1 MNKVCYIQFKVRI
14 LLLISVLFF
23 SIQMWGATYDF
34 TPTDGGQ
41 VVNLKPGQQILL
53 STIVNGEEY
62 FVCHYPSY
70 TGEYFGYTNYDDK
83 ASGNILKLIPQ
94 TPGATEPASPSIW
107 TIDEPVPF
115 KNGGKTYPLD
125 GIAYTMWST
134 NPGGDSYTLVCSP
147 SSTFKYQGYLTR
159 EADHANICN
168 AIFVVPTNSPSVTTF
183 DPNKRLT
190 ALEGRTDQDA
200 QGRFNGKK
208 GYGFLG
214 LPYREV
220 YWLDIPR
227 GNAPVSYTNASLVGF
242 NKTLSEITYSN
253 GDGKAKPGQALYAY
267 GNKDKH
273 HNTPRTIYRLYIL
286 DETTTSS
293 CPDSYFFAFDE
304 QRDSVRYNKNFNDD
318 KAGYTPWRRI
328 YTIDHLVCMD
338 SVPGT
343 PYYMT
348 DWMTVPEPDSTYYY
362 VGYRD
367 NFCDDETMGTG
378 SAHSRFRPID
388 SLKLQYLGI
397 KAPKHVVGRMVI
409 DTTSSAEN
417 LGVTFRPA
425 GVFLRVDAGGGRY
438 RNIEMHPEPGDTSW
452 ICNEM
457 WTIDDAFL
465 ALHIKATLYS
475 GTEFSDE
482 DPGSDIPEWSE
493 YVVGNTV
500 PLANNPS
507 SYVTGG
513 MTGWARVYTNKSTQ
527 NGGLE
532 FVRAEKDKYV
542 RYDNNGHFGV
552 TIPNTHAKAGEKSV
566 VLSEARLLDG
576 YEFLGWYTLADT
588 TAGSFTKYKPG
599 DTVTFSDSDGDGKD
613 SLILYA
619 QAKYTG
625 GISVAISFFKEDGK
639 RYFLT
644 HPNTS
649 APRYAKARHFADW
662 TDTYQGMSNAD
673 NTDSRY
679 LSTYLLIGNNT
690 VCAECSDGEYV
701 LDPRRETVHGAID
714 SLTFYEH
721 FMPANEEYIG
731 LYYVAGEFNKILA
744 NDKWAGLFKSTKG
757 WPDPMSPCIDSTK
770 LFTTHYLDRDGEGK
784 IRKNDFPNECGDTVY
799 YNPSTGYFDG
809 SKSLFTNFTI
819 SGVGVVDE
827 HYVVLPDTTVEWT
840 DTITFGVHQ
849 DEAIQ
854 KGVWSKLIG
863 KQLMLQ
869 MMVGDKITYFH
880 PNDDKNI
887 TEYTQMRLNSNY
899 RLDETFEYIRDARVE
914 SLGEAVSAEDKPT
927 MNDRLEKNYFGRLVT
942 SGMNTPVDVRYN
954 GEYIDIIDTIRIT
967 LRPLGPNKIKEYY
980 GRWKEGAPG
989 LHIRPDGSRYRDI
1002 IVRTKTVHYSDTL
1015 ERLVLS
1021 PVMPVYR
1028 FSPLSDAE
1036 KVLSFTLSKVRY
1048 RQLLDTEGHVL
1059 AEEILSSE
1067 NHTSALHI
1075 THSQCTFTTTGGASS
1090 IYFNK
1095 DNAKILNDQVAL
1107 ITQAENNSG
1116 PNYDTL
1122 IVSTS
1127 VTIDA
1132 VTSPVSCRVP
1142 LVQTTLESE
1151 ELVWSAVVNGKRY
1164 FIMAGEDGESHK
1176 SLIFRRY
1183 EQKGNTLYKKEDGK
1197 TQLVKGSAD
1206 EANSDTKYITLW
1218 RYTYVDQGKKQ
1229 ITLAIDAPV
1238 NLQFIITG
1246 ETTPGV
1252 QENSDPATA
1261 TTLTYEYVN
1270 VYVNDN
1276 ENFEE
1281 QVKLKY
1287 GNDKWLKLTVTADVP
1302 SLTLTTNETEAT
1314 VFSFTYLEHEYD
1326 LLNNGAYPN
1335 KPQLEFGYNNTT
1347 GASVQT
1353 RYKARRVYSMLL
1365 NNTITYCGL
1374 EDEADIA
1381 DLVDPEKDWKTD
1393 TTFTL
1398 IRDSRFAGDSSHLR
1412 ISTNAETLETTVTP
1426 SGDSP
1431 LGTMHGGKYVNIVDT
1446 LDVQISLQRDAPE
1459 YHFADAWSS
1468 FKSVED
1474 AHLKIPLIR
1483 KTYHSSPYDSLI
1495 CTVENDEYTYVFPPE
1510 ISKDVNDTHTFIF
1523 GTDHR
1528 FGTNI
1533 LDVDNHVVSYSGDA
1547 DSHTGSMDLDN
1558 PALAEIRLIE
1568 ADGSTPDWCE
1578 ITAVTDN
1585 TITVR
1590 CKGNGI
1596 RSSRS
1601 ANIYLAYAMEV
1612 GKPKR
1617 WRYINFSVQVMQGSR
1632 FQYEG
1637 NQHLVHS
1644 KGASGDDLKDGVQ
1657 QVHENKTILYYYNAS
1672 GVEQSEDQRVEL
1684 PIRER
1689 NFYGWWRWYREGR
1702 DERGNDVSDM
1712 DVPDSLWQT
1721 RPTNTAGKWNIPFR
1735 TIGDS
1740 VPVDPG
1746 DPSKG
1751 KKLVTQGR
1759 YTVFHYPSA
1768 DYNARKDPPSKAPMV
1783 YPPINKRTVTYAV
1796 DLSVYYDN
1804 LPLSMKEA
1812 NNVDRAKLDTMEAI
1826 IEPTLSIREIFE
1838 LHPWTE
1844 MAEIMEGYKDTIESG
1859 TRNLRYMED
1868 HVVRAP
1874 LNNRLLLKTEQRYS
1888 YDNIKKGEHS
1898 ESLLGYYM
1906 RDDNWDTWS
1915 ADPARQDSM
1924 IWCAGWDA
1932 KCCAWYTYNPKTQT
1946 YDTCTYTITEAN
1958 DFLSVPKKTS
1968 MPAGQDFDTVIYCLR
1983 AKSIASTNVGTVTER
1998 NDPGA
2003 YWFNI
2008 CRYTIIYHR
2017 ENRFGPKLETSG
2029 KAIITNNE
2037 IEENFDVLERLN
2049 FDYNKPGT
2057 EYTVYPHPLPW
2068 ADASYGFA
2076 YPKTA
2081 SLPDNRP
2088 HNKNG
2093 LENLANMGEYNLIN
2107 RIPSFGSYWHKME
2120 QHGGASNGYMIFCD
2134 GMSSA
2139 GQVAALRVD
2148 TTLCEGQK
2156 MYFSAYVG
2164 NPYGSDGKTCPNFTF
2179 SVQGSENG
2187 RVWEDITTY
2196 MTGDLARS
2204 DKWYQI
2210 YFPIEMNVD
2219 YTHFRVQV
2227 YNMAAND
2234 DGNDFIIDDMCIF
2247 ATKPPLMVYQANTT
2261 CKNENEAD
2269 SLTHIVLRVDY
2280 QGFTD
2285 EAYSGGTEYYTIQ
2298 EITKSKDTTFL
2309 RLEDGYYGQ
2318 DIRQTTPSSR
2328 KDTVYGQIRLPDRH
2342 YEPTVP
2348 DSIFPNLQ
2356 GLIAKFESTLEA
2368 HEEYE
2373 KDPSKPNIPVFRK
2386 GYVFEH
2392 LDDSIRPV
2400 LYVVHSAKMS
2410 ADNTYVVHMA
2420 GAYNQLLSS
2429 QCALTRSLKVRNR
2442 MILTLNGDEK
2452 PEKEVTGMCAN
2463 TLYDVSLHVKGTLLL
2478 DSVAPIEVTGSCY
2491 NDWLLYGDTTKATS
2505 ETRYG
2510 YQYSDIE
2517 KVIKDILRADEQYGG
2532 GDNANHFA
2540 RSLVDVDSVVMM
2552 RVQEANGVALSDGAP
2567 NPYTILKHLV
2577 NNGLLTLYQTNVTVL
2592 TPVNDSVKYTIF
2604 PISGSGSEVLQDM
2617 NIDVCP
2623 TPVHIALKSS
2633 IGGGV
2638 PLIIGGLNR
2647 TEEESQYPIVVLAD
2661 SAHANLELNI
2671 PIDSLMMQ
2679 PLDRGPEVALKQIHF
2694 VSTDDPNFR
2703 DGIDNILLAPD
2714 RTWNLDAAN
2723 DGYYTNGNDTLV
2735 VVPASETNYRMRPGY
2750 NYTFGIEMMTHM
2762 GDAGWKESGEDDCP
2776 VGTVPFTVSVVPDYL
2791 RWDPLTADNRWNNPA
2806 NWIGIDQHNTLIHDE
2821 ARYAPLSTTHVLI
2834 PPMTD
2839 GRPYPVLPALPVS
2852 HEDSIQMVGFQYNKC
2867 KSIRFLPGGALSQQQ
2882 RLEYDS
2888 VIADLS
2894 APNQKWAL
2902 RSTPIEGLLSGDLYM
2917 ANADLSNVTPLWE
2930 VGSFDAAGRNYKTG
2944 NATFWLSLYSRE
2956 VQQYRLTE
2964 EDTTF
2969 ASEAA
2974 WSAVTNA
2981 MRLPLQ
2987 PGQGWAVYTRTKSER
3002 PAEVRL
3008 PKNDDV
3014 YYYFTTSGN
3023 VVWSRYESGLRA
3035 ERATSAGGAD
3045 KVGKL
3050 AFYPGKSATSK
3061 DYILTNET
3069 ASSFFIFG
3077 NPTMGYID
3085 ILGFLADNSEYLEQE
3100 FRYMDADGIW
3110 QPKTKPAVLERDTI
3124 TSLSRYLPPMH
3135 AIELKL
3141 KSGAS
3146 AKELTVTLNTNR
3158 IVTHA
3163 NQIDRPLPAPTP
3175 APKRAYM
3182 GANYKKGIM
3191 TITAV
3196 NPASKRCVSRL
3207 LLGQG
3212 FNQAVLRGEDAV
3224 LTTVNIDSYS
3234 LTSAPATPFNIYA
3247 LEGNSG
3253 LSIDLRDEIVNVPIS
3268 FFNSDLPFE
3277 PDTYLWF
3284 TGVNN
3289 IDGDLVLYD
3298 ALLDIE
3304 RPILDGICLVIET
3317 PEASHIKRYYIRR
3330 PGYVPGQG
3338 EDPVTTGFTPLNG
3351 DNTAVKFIRDGQV
3364 YILRDGHV
3372 FSVLGQIIR

>member
-1 MNKVCYIQFKVRI
+1 MNIVCLNLKNVCLCRVRI
-14 LLLISVLFF
+14 LLLISILFV
-23 SIQMWGATYDF
+23 SVGMYGAVYDF

-41 VVNLKPGQQILL
+41 VVNLKQGDRILL
-53 STIVNGEEY
+53 STWVDVNGNGVEDDGEEF
-62 FVCHYPSY
+62 FVCHYPGR
-70 TGEYFGYTNYDDK
+70 TGDYFGYTNWDGDK
-83 ASGNILKLIPQ
+83 GNFLKLIPQ
-94 TPGATEPASPSIW
+94 DAGVTEPGSPSIW
-107 TIDEPVPF
+107 TIDDPVPF
-115 KNGGKTYPLD
+115 YDSKNKTYYPMD

-134 NPGGDSYTLVCSP
+134 NPGGDSYTLLT
-147 SSTFKYQGYLTR
+147 SSGNSYKYQGDLTR
-159 EADHANICN
+159 EKNNNNICN
-168 AIFVVPTNSPSVTTF
+168 AVFVVPTSSARISF
-183 DPNKRLT
+183 DPNNNT
-190 ALEGRTDQDA
+190 GRGTKFD
-200 QGRFNGKK
+200 GRK

-220 YWLDIPR
+220 FWLDIPR
-227 GNAPVSYTNASLVGF
+227 SNGNPMAYINASVIGF
-242 NKTLSEITYSN
+242 NKTLSTINYSKNGSTY
-253 GDGKAKPGQALYAY
+253 DGTARPGQALYAF

-273 HNTPRTIYRLYIL
+273 HSTPRTIFRLYIL
-286 DETTTSS
+286 DETTTFS

-304 QRDSVRYNKNFNDD
+304 QDSVRYYAWD
-318 KAGYTPWRRI
+318 KKTYSPWRRI

-343 PYYMT
+343 RYYMT

-367 NFCDDETMGTG
+367 NFCDDETMGAG
-378 SAHSRFRPID
+378 AHSRFRPID

-397 KAPKHVVGRMVI
+397 KAPKDVIGRMVI
-409 DTTSSAEN
+409 DTTSSDEN

-425 GVFLRVDAGGGRY
+425 GVFLRTNTNT
-438 RNIEMHPEPGDTSW
+438 NIRLVPVPGEPNKW
-452 ICNEM
+452 ICDEM
-457 WTIDDAFL
+457 WHVTPAYSL
-465 ALHIKATLYS
+465 LTIKAVMYS
-475 GTEFSDE
+475 DIEYSDD
-482 DPGSDIPEWSE
+482 DPGVDVPGWSVMVQGTSVPGVGVVPEE
-493 YVVGNTV
+493 GID
-500 PLANNPS
+500 
-507 SYVTGG
+507 
-513 MTGWARVYTNKSTQ
+513 GWAMIDLSSTEP
-527 NGGLE
+527 NGNMT
-532 FVRAEKDKYV
+532 FVRADASKYV
-542 RYDNNGHFGV
+542 RYDNNGHFGAAV
-552 TIPNTHAKAGEKSV
+552 PNTYAKAGETSV
-566 VLSEARLLDG
+566 VLSEARLLEG
-576 YEFLGWYTLADT
+576 YEFRGWYTKADT
-588 TAGSFTKYKPG
+588 TAGDGTWYKPG
-599 DTVTFSDSDGDGKD
+599 DVVNLSTFDGD

-625 GISVAISFFKEDGK
+625 GIGVAISFFKEDGK

-649 APRYAKARHFADW
+649 APRYAKARHFNDW
-662 TDTYQGMSNAD
+662 TDTYQGMSDAD
-673 NTDSRY
+673 NTDSRF
-679 LSTYLLIGNNT
+679 LSTYLIIGNNT
-690 VCAECSDGEYV
+690 VCEECADGEYV
-701 LDPRRETVHGAID
+701 LDPRREMVHGAVD
-714 SLTFYEH
+714 SVMFYEH
-721 FMPANEEYIG
+721 FAPDVDEYIG
-731 LYYVAGEFNKILA
+731 LYYVEGEFNKILA
-744 NDKWAGLFKSTKG
+744 NDTWAGLFQSTKG
-757 WPDPMSPCIDSTK
+757 WPDPMTPCIENTK
-770 LFTTHYLDRDGEGK
+770 LYSTHYLSG
-784 IRKNDFPNECGDTVY
+784 FPSTITRRERPNNADGDTVY

-809 SKSLFTNFTI
+809 AKSPVTNFTI

-840 DTITFGVHQ
+840 DTITFGIHQ

-854 KGVWSKLIG
+854 NGVWSKLIG

-880 PNDDKNI
+880 PNDDKII
-887 TEYTQMRLNSNY
+887 TEYTQLRLNSNY

-914 SLGEAVSAEDKPT
+914 SLGEAVSAEDKPS
-927 MNDRLEKNYFGRLVT
+927 MNDRLEKNYFGRLIT
-942 SGMNTPVDVRYN
+942 SGLNTPVDVQYN
-954 GEYIDIIDTIRIT
+954 GKYIDIIDTIRIT

-1002 IVRTKTVHYSDTL
+1002 IVRTKTVHYGATG
-1015 ERLVLS
+1015 EKLVFS

-1028 FSPLSDAE
+1028 FSPLSNAE
-1036 KVLSFTLSKVRY
+1036 KVLSFTLAKVRY

-1067 NHTSALHI
+1067 DLTESALRI
-1075 THSQCTFTTTGGASS
+1075 TTSQCTFTTGGASS
-1090 IYFNK
+1090 TYFNK
-1095 DNAKILNDQVAL
+1095 NEDKIKNDQVGL
-1107 ITQAENNSG
+1107 ITKANNESG

-1122 IVSTS
+1122 IVSTT
-1127 VTIDA
+1127 VTIGA
-1132 VTSPVSCRVP
+1132 VSYPVSCRVP

-1151 ELVWSAVVNGKRY
+1151 ELVWSAVVNGQRY
-1164 FIMAGEDGESHK
+1164 FIMAGEDGESNK
-1176 SLIFRRY
+1176 SLIFRQY
-1183 EQKGNTLYKKEDGK
+1183 ELKGGTLYKKEDGK
-1197 TQLVKGSAD
+1197 TQLVKGSFDA
-1206 EANSDTKYITLW
+1206 ANSDTKYITLW
-1218 RYTYVDQGKKQ
+1218 RYTYVNQGMKQ

-1238 NLQFIITG
+1238 DLQFIITG
-1246 ETTPGV
+1246 ESTPGV

-1261 TTLTYEYVN
+1261 ATLTYEYVN

-1287 GNDKWLKLTVTADVP
+1287 GNDKWLKLNVTAGVP

-1374 EDEADIA
+1374 EEEAHIA
-1381 DLVDPEKDWKTD
+1381 DLVDPALEWKTD
-1393 TTFTL
+1393 TTFSL
-1398 IRDSRFAGDSSHLR
+1398 IPDSRFEPGASGLSR
-1412 ISTNAETLETTVTP
+1412 TTNSTDLTTIVTP

-1431 LGTMHGGKYVNIVDT
+1431 TEIQFGGKYVNIVDT
-1446 LDVQISLQRDAPE
+1446 LDVQISLQRDAPD
-1459 YHFADAWSS
+1459 YHFADQWSS

-1483 KTYHSSPYDSLI
+1483 KTYHTAPYDSLI
-1495 CTVENDEYTYVFPPE
+1495 CTVDRDEYTYVFPPE
-1510 ISKDVNDTHTFIF
+1510 ISTGVNDTHTFVF

-1533 LDVDNHVVSYSGDA
+1533 LDVDNHVVSYSGEA

-1568 ADGSTPDWCE
+1568 ADGRTPDWCE

-1585 TITVR
+1585 TITVH

-1612 GKPKR
+1612 GEPKR

-1672 GVEQSEDQRVEL
+1672 AVEQSEDQRVEL

-1740 VPVDPG
+1740 VPDG
-1746 DPSKG
+1746 KGG

-1783 YPPINKRTVTYAV
+1783 YPPIDKKTLTYAV

-1826 IEPTLSIREIFE
+1826 IEPTLSIREVFE
-1838 LHPWTE
+1838 LRPWTE
-1844 MAEIMEGYKDTIESG
+1844 MAERLNGYKSPVAATYSNE
-1859 TRNLRYMED
+1859 RYMED

-1888 YDNIKKGEHS
+1888 YDNIKKGKHS

-1932 KCCAWYTYNPKTQT
+1932 DCAWYTYNPKTQT
-1946 YDTCTYTITEAN
+1946 YDTCDYTITEAN

-1968 MPAGQDFDTVIYCLR
+1968 MPPGQNADTVIYCLR
-1983 AKSIASTNVGTVTER
+1983 ARSIASTDVGTEDED
-1998 NDPGA
+1998 NAPGA

-2017 ENRFGPKLETSG
+2017 QERFGPKLETSG
-2029 KAIITNNE
+2029 KAIITNLE

-2107 RIPSFGSYWHKME
+2107 RIPEFGSYWHKME
-2120 QHGGASNGYMIFCD
+2120 QHGGAKNGYMIFCD

-2139 GQVAALRVD
+2139 GQVAALHLD

-2156 MYFSAYVG
+2156 MYFSAFVG

-2179 SVQGSENG
+2179 AVQGSENG
-2187 RVWEDITTY
+2187 TVWEDITKY
-2196 MTGDLARS
+2196 MTGDLPAS
-2204 DKWYQI
+2204 NKWYQI

-2309 RLEDGYYGQ
+2309 KLEDGYYREE
-2318 DIRQTTPSSR
+2318 IRPTTPPSR
-2328 KDTVYGQIRLPDRH
+2328 KDTVYGQIGLPDRH
-2342 YEPTVP
+2342 YMPTVP

-2356 GLIAKFESTLEA
+2356 GLIAKFETTLEA
-2368 HEEYE
+2368 HEAHK
-2373 KDPSKPNIPVFRK
+2373 KDPTKPDAVVFRK

-2442 MILTLNGDEK
+2442 MILTLNGEEK

-2463 TLYDVSLHVKGTLLL
+2463 SLYDVSLHVKGTLLL

-2491 NDWLLYGDTTKATS
+2491 NDWLLYGDTAKVSS
-2505 ETRYG
+2505 EARYG
-2510 YQYSDIE
+2510 YKYEDIE
-2517 KVIKDILRADEQYGG
+2517 KVIKDILRADGQYGG
-2532 GDNANHFA
+2532 EDNSNQFA
-2540 RSLVDVDSVVMM
+2540 RALVEVDSAEMARIQV
-2552 RVQEANGVALSDGAP
+2552 ANGVSLSSGDLK
-2567 NPYTILKHLV
+2567 PYTILSHLV
-2577 NNGLLTLYQTNVTVL
+2577 RGGFLTLYQSNITIT
-2592 TPVNDSVKYTIF
+2592 TPVDGEVKYTIF

-2623 TPVHIALKSS
+2623 TPVHIALESS

-2647 TEEESQYPIVVLAD
+2647 SEEESQYPIIVLAD
-2661 SAHANLELNI
+2661 AAHANEELDI

-2679 PLDRGPEVALKQIHF
+2679 PGGGAPEVALKQIHLM
-2694 VSTDDPNFR
+2694 STNDPEFR
-2703 DGIDNILLAPD
+2703 EGVDNILLAPD
-2714 RTWNLDAAN
+2714 RTWNTVGEN
-2723 DGYYTNGNDTLV
+2723 PEYYHNGNDTLV
-2735 VVPASETNYRMRPGY
+2735 IVPASETNYRMRPGY
-2750 NYTFGIEMMTHM
+2750 NYTFGIEMMTHLGSSGWNESE
-2762 GDAGWKESGEDDCP
+2762 GDYCP

-2791 RWDPLTADNRWNNPA
+2791 RWDPQTSDNRWNNPD
-2806 NWIGIDQHNTLIHDE
+2806 NWIGITQANEPIHE
-2821 ARYAPLSTTHVLI
+2821 GARYAPLSTTHVLI

-2839 GRPYPVLPALPVS
+2839 GKPYPVLPATIS
-2852 HEDSIQMVGFQYNKC
+2852 AEDSIQQVGFEYNVC
-2867 KSIRFLPGGALSQQQ
+2867 HSIRFLPGGAMSQQQ

-2888 VIADLS
+2888 VIADMS
-2894 APNQKWAL
+2894 APYNKWAF
-2902 RSTPIEGLLSGDLYM
+2902 RSSPVEGLLTGDLFM
-2917 ANADLSNVTPLWE
+2917 ADADLTNATPIWE
-2930 VGSFDAAGRNYKTG
+2930 VGEFDAAGRNYTTG
-2944 NATFWLSLYSRE
+2944 NASFWISLYSRDAYHQNNGPT
-2956 VQQYRLTE
+2956 V
-2964 EDTTF
+2964 DTMTTT
-2969 ASEAA
+2969 AA
-2974 WSAVTNA
+2974 TWSKVTNA
-2981 MRLPLQ
+2981 LSLPLQ
-2987 PGQGWAVYTRTKSER
+2987 PAQGWAMYSRTQSG
-3002 PAEVRL
+3002 ANADIRL
-3008 PKNDDV
+3008 PKNDDI
-3014 YYYFTTSGN
+3014 YYYYTKSG
-3023 VVWSRYESGLRA
+3023 VKVYDLYESGLRA
-3035 ERATSAGGAD
+3035 KRAENAGDAD

-3050 AFYPGKSATSK
+3050 AFYPGKAATSK
-3061 DYILTNET
+3061 AYTLSNGT
-3069 ASSFFIFG
+3069 AATSFVFG

-3085 ILGFLADNSEYLEQE
+3085 IWGFIADNSEYLDEE
-3100 FRYMDADGIW
+3100 IGYMNASGIYTTVTSRAAAFEADDAIS
-3110 QPKTKPAVLERDTI
+3110 
-3124 TSLSRYLPPMH
+3124 SLSRYLPPMH
-3135 AIELKL
+3135 AIVLK
-3141 KSGAS
+3141 
-3146 AKELTVTLNTNR
+3146 AKGDAATSLSVTLNTSR
-3158 IVTHA
+3158 IVA
-3163 NQIDRPLPAPTP
+3163 KASDAVRPLPGSPAS
-3175 APKRAYM
+3175 APKRAGM
-3182 GANYKKGIM
+3182 SAPIIKGIM
-3191 TITAV
+3191 TVTAV
-3196 NPASKRCVSRL
+3196 NPASARCTSRL

-3212 FNQAVLRGEDAV
+3212 FSDEIIRGEDAI
-3224 LTTVNIDSYS
+3224 LTTINIDNYTA
-3234 LTSAPATPFNIYA
+3234 TSAPATPFNIYA
-3247 LEGNSG
+3247 VEGKNG
-3253 LSIDLRDEIVNVPIS
+3253 LSIDLREQIVNVPIS
-3268 FFNSDLPFE
+3268 FYNSDLPFE
-3277 PDTYLWF
+3277 PVSYLWF
-3284 TGVNN
+3284 TGVNA
-3289 IDGDLVLYD
+3289 IDGKLVLYD
-3298 ALLDIE
+3298 ALTGTE
-3304 RPILDGICLVIET
+3304 RPIIDGICLEIET
-3317 PEASHIKRYYIRR
+3317 PEANHDTRYFIRR
-3330 PGYVPGQG
+3330 PGYNPD
-3338 EDPVTTGFTPLNG
+3338 DPVGDQPIATGVDSVTGKPSSVTYKLI
-3351 DNTAVKFIRDGQV
+3351 KDGHV
-3364 YILRDGHV
+3364 LILRDGHV
-3372 FSVLGQIIR
+3372 YSVFGQKIR

>member
-1 MNKVCYIQFKVRI
+1 M
-14 LLLISVLFF
+14 
-23 SIQMWGATYDF
+23 
-34 TPTDGGQ
+34 
-41 VVNLKPGQQILL
+41 
-53 STIVNGEEY
+53 
-62 FVCHYPSY
+62 
-70 TGEYFGYTNYDDK
+70 
-83 ASGNILKLIPQ
+83 
-94 TPGATEPASPSIW
+94 
-107 TIDEPVPF
+107 
-115 KNGGKTYPLD
+115 
-125 GIAYTMWST
+125 
-134 NPGGDSYTLVCSP
+134 
-147 SSTFKYQGYLTR
+147 
-159 EADHANICN
+159 
-168 AIFVVPTNSPSVTTF
+168 
-183 DPNKRLT
+183 
-190 ALEGRTDQDA
+190 
-200 QGRFNGKK
+200 
-208 GYGFLG
+208 
-214 LPYREV
+214 
-220 YWLDIPR
+220 
-227 GNAPVSYTNASLVGF
+227 
-242 NKTLSEITYSN
+242 
-253 GDGKAKPGQALYAY
+253 
-267 GNKDKH
+267 
-273 HNTPRTIYRLYIL
+273 
-286 DETTTSS
+286 
-293 CPDSYFFAFDE
+293 
-304 QRDSVRYNKNFNDD
+304 
-318 KAGYTPWRRI
+318 
-328 YTIDHLVCMD
+328 
-338 SVPGT
+338 
-343 PYYMT
+343 
-348 DWMTVPEPDSTYYY
+348 
-362 VGYRD
+362 
-367 NFCDDETMGTG
+367 
-378 SAHSRFRPID
+378 
-388 SLKLQYLGI
+388 
-397 KAPKHVVGRMVI
+397 
-409 DTTSSAEN
+409 
-417 LGVTFRPA
+417 
-425 GVFLRVDAGGGRY
+425 
-438 RNIEMHPEPGDTSW
+438 
-452 ICNEM
+452 
-457 WTIDDAFL
+457 
-465 ALHIKATLYS
+465 
-475 GTEFSDE
+475 
-482 DPGSDIPEWSE
+482 
-493 YVVGNTV
+493 
-500 PLANNPS
+500 
-507 SYVTGG
+507 
-513 MTGWARVYTNKSTQ
+513 
-527 NGGLE
+527 
-532 FVRAEKDKYV
+532 
-542 RYDNNGHFGV
+542 
-552 TIPNTHAKAGEKSV
+552 
-566 VLSEARLLDG
+566 
-576 YEFLGWYTLADT
+576 
-588 TAGSFTKYKPG
+588 
-599 DTVTFSDSDGDGKD
+599 
-613 SLILYA
+613 
-619 QAKYTG
+619 
-625 GISVAISFFKEDGK
+625 
-639 RYFLT
+639 
-644 HPNTS
+644 
-649 APRYAKARHFADW
+649 
-662 TDTYQGMSNAD
+662 YQGMSDAN
-673 NTDSRY
+673 NSDSRF
-679 LSTYLLIGNNT
+679 LSTYRIIGNNT
-690 VCAECSDGEYV
+690 ECEKCEDGEYV
-701 LDPRRETVHGAID
+701 LDPRRETVHGAVD

-721 FMPANEEYIG
+721 FSPDVEEYIG
-731 LYYVAGEFNKILA
+731 LYYVAGELNKILA
-744 NDKWAGLFKSTKG
+744 NNTWAGLFQSTKG

-770 LFTTHYLDRDGEGK
+770 LYSTHYLSGYPSTITRHE
-784 IRKNDFPNECGDTVY
+784 RPNNAYGDTVY
-799 YNPSTGYFDG
+799 YNPTTGYFDG
-809 SKSLFTNFTI
+809 AKSPVTNFTI

-827 HYVVLPDTTVEWT
+827 HYVVLPDTGKMVEWT
-840 DTITFGVHQ
+840 DTITFGIHQ

-854 KGVWSKLIG
+854 NGVWSKLIG

-880 PNDDKNI
+880 PNDDKII

-927 MNDRLEKNYFGRLVT
+927 MNDRLEKNYFGRLIT

-1002 IVRTKTVHYSDTL
+1002 IVRTKTVHYGD
-1015 ERLVLS
+1015 EGEKLVFS

-1028 FSPLSDAE
+1028 FSPLINAE
-1036 KVLSFTLSKVRY
+1036 KVLSFTLAKVRY

-1067 NHTSALHI
+1067 DHTSALHI

-1122 IVSTS
+1122 LVNTE
-1127 VTIDA
+1127 VTINA
-1132 VTSPVSCRVP
+1132 ITSPVSCRVP

-1151 ELVWSAVVNGKRY
+1151 ELVWSAVVNGQRY
-1164 FIMAGEDGESHK
+1164 FIMAGEDGESNK
-1176 SLIFRRY
+1176 SLIFRQY

-1197 TQLVKGSAD
+1197 TQLVKGSLDA
-1206 EANSDTKYITLW
+1206 ANSDTKYITLW

-1229 ITLAIDAPV
+1229 ITLAIDDPV
-1238 NLQFIITG
+1238 NLKFIIDG
-1246 ETTPGV
+1246 STPGV
-1252 QENSDPATA
+1252 LEKSDPATA
-1261 TTLTYEYVN
+1261 ATLTYEYVN
-1270 VYVNDN
+1270 VYVNAN

-1287 GNDKWLKLTVTADVP
+1287 GNDKWLKLSVTAGVP
-1302 SLTLTTNETEAT
+1302 SLTLVDDDDDAT

-1335 KPQLEFGYNNTT
+1335 KPQLEFGYNKTT

-1374 EDEADIA
+1374 EDENDIE
-1381 DLVDPEKDWKTD
+1381 DLVSAVGDWKTNYTID
-1393 TTFTL
+1393 I
-1398 IRDSRFAGDSSHLR
+1398 IRDARDFDGDDPVSSGLSR
-1412 ISTNAETLETTVTP
+1412 STNSTDLTTIVTP

-1431 LGTMHGGKYVNIVDT
+1431 TEIQYGGKYVNIVDT
-1446 LDVQISLQRDAPE
+1446 LDVRISLRPEAPD

-1483 KTYHSSPYDSLI
+1483 KTYHTAPYDSLI

-1528 FGTNI
+1528 WGTNI
-1533 LDVDNHVVSYSGDA
+1533 LDVDNHVVSYVGESDDHT
-1547 DSHTGSMDLDN
+1547 DSMHLDN

-1578 ITAVTDN
+1578 ITAVTDS
-1585 TITVR
+1585 TIIVH

-1721 RPTNTAGKWNIPFR
+1721 RPTNTGGKWNIPFR

-1740 VPVDPG
+1740 VWVD
-1746 DPSKG
+1746 DKDHSKG

-1759 YTVFHYPSA
+1759 YTVFHVPSA
-1768 DYNARKDPPSKAPMV
+1768 DYNGRKDPPSKAPMV
-1783 YPPINKRTVTYAV
+1783 YPPINKDTVTYAV

-1804 LPLSMKEA
+1804 LPLSMSET

-1826 IEPTLSIREIFE
+1826 TEPTLSIREIFE

-1844 MAEIMEGYKDTIESG
+1844 MAEIMEGYKDTIDHP
-1859 TRNLRYMED
+1859 TRNLKYMED

-1874 LNNRLLLKTEQRYS
+1874 LKNRLLLKTEQRYS
-1888 YDNIKKGEHS
+1888 YDNVKKGKHS

-1915 ADPARQDSM
+1915 ADPPRQDSM
-1924 IWCAGWDA
+1924 IWCGGWDA
-1932 KCCAWYTYNPKTQT
+1932 KCAWYTYNPKTQT
-1946 YDTCTYTITEAN
+1946 YDTCAYTITEAN
-1958 DFLSVPKKTS
+1958 DFLDVPEKTS
-1968 MPAGQDFDTVIYCLR
+1968 MPARQDFDTVIYCLR
-1983 AKSIASTNVGTVTER
+1983 ARSVASTNVGMVSER

-2017 ENRFGPKLETSG
+2017 QERFGPKLETSG
-2029 KAIITNNE
+2029 KAIITNTE

-2076 YPKTA
+2076 YPQTA

-2107 RIPSFGSYWHKME
+2107 RIPEFGSYWHKME

-2156 MYFSAYVG
+2156 MYFSAFVG
-2164 NPYGSDGKTCPNFTF
+2164 NPYGSNGKTCPNFTF
-2179 SVQGSENG
+2179 AVQGSLDG
-2187 RVWEDITTY
+2187 SAWEDITSY
-2196 MTGDLARS
+2196 MTGDLLAS
-2204 DKWYQI
+2204 SKWYQI
-2210 YFPIEMNVD
+2210 YFPIEMNVE
-2219 YTHFRVQV
+2219 YTHFRVHV

-2285 EAYSGGTEYYTIQ
+2285 EAYAAGTEFYTIQ

-2309 RLEDGYYGQ
+2309 KLEDGYYRE
-2318 DIRQTTPSSR
+2318 DIKPAIAPST
-2328 KDTVYGQIRLPDRH
+2328 KDTVYGQIGLPDRH

-2368 HEEYE
+2368 HEAHK
-2373 KDPSKPNIPVFRK
+2373 KDDTKPDAEVFRK

-2517 KVIKDILRADEQYGG
+2517 KVIKDILRADGQYGG
-2532 GDNANHFA
+2532 EDNTNQFA
-2540 RSLVDVDSVVMM
+2540 RALVEVDSAEMARIQV
-2552 RVQEANGVALSDGAP
+2552 ANGVSLSSGDLK
-2567 NPYTILKHLV
+2567 PYTILKHLV
-2577 NNGLLTLYQTNVTVL
+2577 NGGFLTLYQSNVTVT

-2623 TPVHIALKSS
+2623 TPVHIALKSN

-2661 SAHANLELNI
+2661 SAHANLELDI

-2679 PLDRGPEVALKQIHF
+2679 PSGSAPEVALKQIHF
-2694 VSTDDPNFR
+2694 ISTDDPNFR

-2714 RTWNLDAAN
+2714 RTWNLKGGN
-2723 DGYYTNGNDTLV
+2723 DDYYTNGNDTLV

-2791 RWDPLTADNRWNNPA
+2791 RWDPQTSDSRWNNPD
-2806 NWIGIDQHNTLIHDE
+2806 NWIGIDQQNTLIHDE
-2821 ARYAPLSTTHVLI
+2821 ARFAPLSTTHVLI

-2839 GRPYPVLPALPVS
+2839 GRPYPVLPALPVAS
-2852 HEDSIQMVGFQYNKC
+2852 GDSIQKVGFQYNKC

-2902 RSTPIEGLLSGDLYM
+2902 RTAPIEGLLSGDLYM
-2917 ANADLSNVTPLWE
+2917 ANADLSNETPLWE
-2930 VGSFDAAGRNYKTG
+2930 VGSFDASGRNYNTG

-2956 VQQYRLTE
+2956 VKKLGYSV
-2964 EDTTF
+2964 DKDSTF
-2969 ASEAA
+2969 TSAA
-2974 WSAVTNA
+2974 DWSKVTNA
-2981 MRLPLQ
+2981 MKLPLK
-2987 PGQGWAVYTRTKSER
+2987 PAQGWAVYSRTKSGN
-3002 PAEVRL
+3002 PADVRL

-3023 VVWSRYESGLRA
+3023 VVWSRYESGLCA
-3035 ERATSAGGAD
+3035 LRATSAGGAD

-3050 AFYPGKSATSK
+3050 AFYPGKEATSE
-3061 DYILTNET
+3061 DYTLTNET
-3069 ASSFFIFG
+3069 ASTSFIFG

-3085 ILGFLADNSEYLEQE
+3085 ILGFLADNAEYLKGE
-3100 FRYMDADGIW
+3100 FRYIDANGIW
-3110 QPKTKPAVLERDTI
+3110 QPQTKPAVVEEDVI

-3146 AKELTVTLNTNR
+3146 ATSLTVTLNTNR
-3158 IVTHA
+3158 IVTA
-3163 NQIDRPLPAPTP
+3163 ASQIIRPLPGASP
-3175 APKRAYM
+3175 APRKSPMTNDQRPIA
-3182 GANYKKGIM
+3182 KGIM
-3191 TITAV
+3191 TVTAV
-3196 NPASKRCVSRL
+3196 NPASPRCTSRL

-3212 FNQAVLRGEDAV
+3212 FNEAVLSGEDAV
-3224 LTTVNIDSYS
+3224 LTTVNIDNFSM
-3234 LTSAPATPFNIYA
+3234 TNAPATPFNIYA

-3253 LSIDLRDEIVNVPIS
+3253 LSIDLRDEIVNVPVS
-3268 FFNSDLPFE
+3268 FYNSELPFE
-3277 PDTYLWF
+3277 PNSYLWF

-3298 ALLDIE
+3298 ELLDIE
-3304 RPILDGICLVIET
+3304 RPILDGICLEIET
-3317 PEASHIKRYYIRR
+3317 PETSHMMRYYIRR
-3330 PGYVPGQG
+3330 PGYVPTQDD
-3338 EDPVTTGFTPLNG
+3338 DPVTTGFTPLRE
-3351 DNTAVKFIRDGQV
+3351 DDAAAVKFIRNGDMCTLSTGNK
-3364 YILRDGHV
+3364 
-3372 FSVLGQIIR
+3372 